1 MDDQNGWGSNPHI
14 FVLNS
19 RSRKQNMTK
28 RAQLAKRWKNMTEEG
43 AAARCVRQI
52 FPSLATWWV
61 FILHNRNL
69 HEWSGIHS
77 TRMYP
82 SDPTQKQVLV
92 VRPRGGR
99 SGKNWR
105 IFVRP
110 REVVVKMN
118 FSPQA
123 AGRRWNGYFHP
134 RPDRKVASCRGFG
147 LETQDFS
154 LCTPNQTSFIIK
166 STSWEELHFSLAII
180 PDKVLDHNE
189 PKKCSSE
196 CLNHSWWKSM
206 ELKSNLTESF
216 VNTKGSPKK
225 EWKSS
230 R

>member
-1 MDDQNGWGSNPHI
+1 MVGVQILISLSSTRGAENRI
-14 FVLNS
+14 C
-19 RSRKQNMTK
+19 MTK
-28 RAQLAKRWKNMTEEG
+28 RAQLAKRCKNMTEEG

-123 AGRRWNGYFHP
+123 AGEMGIF
-134 RPDRKVASCRGFG
+134 
-147 LETQDFS
+147 TQDRTGRS
-154 LCTPNQTSFIIK
+154 LPAGGLVWKHKTSVCVHQTKPHSSSNPQAERSYTFRSQPPLSFA
-166 STSWEELHFSLAII
+166 WMSLPAR
-180 PDKVLDHNE
+180 
-189 PKKCSSE
+189 
-196 CLNHSWWKSM
+196 
-206 ELKSNLTESF
+206 SF
-216 VNTKGSPKK
+216 TWCIS
-225 EWKSS
+225 
-230 R
+230 